1 MKRRHLHFV
10 VASLSLLLTI
20 AVLLLAVTY
29 RNGKSSDTFGIE
41 FEGNAD
47 TSQCNISAQ
56 IARDLRESNML
67 FIADQAEFADL
78 SRQTV
83 TDFLDHWSS
92 AKGSDFENGL
102 RGLEKITLVLQIDS
116 TALKRANE
124 CMETW
129 DYKDIAVPTHMHD
142 TSFTTADLEF
152 YWRIGNVRHRLNAAK
167 VRDEWWKRIE
177 FEIIPMPTLS
187 GKGAEVDSINS
198 NRLAQQLGAYRDS
211 HPNEKVIAFF
221 NAPLLYRTLPRYYGR
236 PLFSTSIV
244 RELEKQR
251 GQEVRLTTL
260 SQADRNEWPFA
271 FLRGVPDCDF
281 ILQQS
286 SLEQT
291 AIKNELPPELR
302 FDRLVLRNHPPDL
315 HLPISSVPSMHV
327 AKIVVA
333 SMPDLIDSSGLV
345 VWPAMLTYLD
355 AVSGATP
362 LRVNVHDK
370 TAIREACIQWQKW
383 ADTARINVVEDVSSL
398 RIWTRLIDK
407 IAGAS
412 NLVARH
418 YDETLMSILP
428 GAPAF
433 DARFETPTK
442 AERAAQLRGYVLR
455 NRDKI
460 VVRMLINVL
469 WVGDQSEKSD
479 ALSAL
484 SRETGVRFNT
494 AAEWSQWYRDGRPD
508 DW

>member
-10 VASLSLLLTI
+10 IASLSLLLTI
-20 AVLLLAVTY
+20 ALMLLAVTY

-41 FEGNAD
+41 FKDDPD
-47 TSQCNISAQ
+47 TSQCNISVQ
-56 IARDLRESNML
+56 IARDLRDSDIL
-67 FIADQAEFADL
+67 FIADQREFADL

-83 TDFLDHWSS
+83 ADFLDHWSS
-92 AKGSDFENGL
+92 AQPGDFEERL
-102 RGLEKITLVLQIDS
+102 RGLEKIALVLEIDS
-116 TALKRANE
+116 TELQRASE
-124 CMETW
+124 YMETW
-129 DYKDIAVPTHMHD
+129 DYKDIAVTSHFQD
-142 TSFTTADLEF
+142 TNFTTADLEF
-152 YWRIGNVRHRLNAAK
+152 YWRIGNVRHRLTAAK
-167 VRDEWWKRIE
+167 VRDEWWKRVE
-177 FEIIPMPTLS
+177 LEIVTMPTIL

-198 NRLAQQLGAYRDS
+198 NRLAQQLWSYRES
-211 HPNEKVIAFF
+211 HSDGKIIGFF
-221 NAPLLYRTLPRYYGR
+221 DAPLLYRSLPTYYGR

-251 GQEVRLTTL
+251 GQEVGLTTI

-302 FDRLVLRNHPPDL
+302 FDRLILRNRPPDL
-315 HLPISSVPSMHV
+315 HLPVSSVPSMHV
-327 AKIVVA
+327 AKVVIA
-333 SMPDLIDSSGLV
+333 SMPNLDDSTGLAL
-345 VWPAMLTYLD
+345 WPAMLTYLD

-370 TAIREACIQWQKW
+370 AAIREATVQWQKW
-383 ADTARINVVEDVSSL
+383 IDTTHTNVVEEISSL

-428 GAPAF
+428 GAPEF

-442 AERAAQLRGYVLR
+442 AERAAQLRGYVTR

-469 WVGDQSEKSD
+469 WVGDQSEKSA